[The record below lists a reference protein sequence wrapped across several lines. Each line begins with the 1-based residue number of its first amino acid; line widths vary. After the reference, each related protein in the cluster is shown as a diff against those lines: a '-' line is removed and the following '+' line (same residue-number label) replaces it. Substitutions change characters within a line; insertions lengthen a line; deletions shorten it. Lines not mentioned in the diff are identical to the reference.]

1 MFNNFSLNNLEIEKI
16 LLEFD
21 REIKKASK
29 ISGKVDEDCVQTI
42 RIALYRKLSKNKNW
56 NFFKN
61 FSKFVTFFERPCHLP
76 SRRINFHF

>member
-21 REIKKASK
+21 GEIKKASK
-29 ISGKVDEDCVQTI
+29 IAGKVDEDCVQTI

-61 FSKFVTFFERPCHLP
+61 FSKFVTFFERACHLP